1 MDSEDDVRAILTGV
15 AGGPQPPM
23 RLDAT
28 DLIERGGRVRR
39 RRKRLAVAGTSTA
52 TAVVLAVAGFLAG
65 HRVGPPEP
73 VQPAGP
79 GLSTVGTTAPV
90 GPPSDLPVPATS
102 TPPPAAEPGRVPP
115 RSQRTSVPQVPS
127 APRTSSRARPTAISQ
142 PSSTPL
148 QTRPAPPTTT
158 TETTR

>member
-23 RLDAT
+23 RLDAA

-39 RRKRLAVAGTSTA
+39 RRKRLAVAGTSAA

-79 GLSTVGTTAPV
+79 GLSTVATTSPTV
-90 GPPSDLPVPATS
+90 PPPPPIDVPATS
-102 TPPPAAEPGRVPP
+102 IARPSAQPDPT
-115 RSQRTSVPQVPS
+115 RSRPQRTSIPQVPS
-127 APRTSSRARPTAISQ
+127 AGPRSTSR
-142 PSSTPL
+142 STPSIAPVES
-148 QTRPAPPTTT
+148 RPGQPTVGTT
-158 TETTR
+158 VR